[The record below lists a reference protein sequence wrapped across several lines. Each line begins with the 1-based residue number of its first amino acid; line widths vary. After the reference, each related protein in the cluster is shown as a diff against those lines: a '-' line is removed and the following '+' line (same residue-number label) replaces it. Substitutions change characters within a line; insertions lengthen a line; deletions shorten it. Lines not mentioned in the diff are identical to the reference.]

1 MKFHNHVCFYV
12 RHVNKALECRKCKL
26 TFSDKTIMKAHMV
39 SLHALKKDFKCTKCH
54 KTFGTIRTLQNH
66 DLSVHEGK
74 TSECDICGKILSNR
88 HKLRTHKEFV
98 HEKLKPHECS
108 VCKMTFKTPF
118 QFKKHRNNVIECCNA
133 VDLFVPKITE
143 KPGRRKGQKAS
154 YDLLHTSINFPE

>member
-12 RHVNKALECRKCKL
+12 RHVNKALECKKCKL

-39 SLHALKKDFKCTKCH
+39 SLHALKKDFKCEKCH

-74 TSECDICGKILSNR
+74 TSECDICGKILSDR

-98 HEKLKPHECS
+98 HEKSKPHECS
-108 VCKMTFKTPF
+108 VCRMTFKTPI
-118 QFKKHRNNVIECCNA
+118 QFKTHRINVIKCCNA
-133 VDLFVPKITE
+133 VDLFVPKCLE
-143 KPGRRKGQKAS
+143 KRGPKGPHKKK
-154 YDLLHTSINFPE
+154 I

>member
-1 MKFHNHVCFYV
+1 MKSHDYVCSAF
-12 RHVNKALECRKCKL
+12 RHENKALECKKCKL
-26 TFSDKTIMKAHMV
+26 TFSDKAVMKAHMV
-39 SLHALKKDFKCTKCH
+39 TKHALKKAFKCAKCH
-54 KTFGTIRTLQNH
+54 KEFGTIWTLKNH
-66 DLSVHEGK
+66 DASVHEGK

-154 YDLLHTSINFPE
+154 YDLLHASINFPE